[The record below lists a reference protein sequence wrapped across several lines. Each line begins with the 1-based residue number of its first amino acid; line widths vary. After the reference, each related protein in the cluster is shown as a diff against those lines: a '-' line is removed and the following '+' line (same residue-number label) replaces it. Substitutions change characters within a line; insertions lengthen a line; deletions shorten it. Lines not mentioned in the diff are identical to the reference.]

1 MSMPPTNAA
10 ILAEF
15 ASGIGT
21 QGAIFYIDNENGR
34 VGIGTTIPNAELQVV
49 GVVSAT
55 AYYGNGQYLT
65 GIDATSLKDSGG
77 TVRIQ
82 ANMSGAALTGNLVI
96 SGNLQVDGTQTVIN
110 TEVLDVEDRT
120 IGIAST
126 STASNSTADG
136 AGIVVYGGG
145 DGDKTFLYDD
155 SKKGWSSSV
164 PISADQVRFLNV
176 SEKITRIDGNTA
188 TLNYDSGNSN
198 VGLCTNPT
206 GPITLDVINI
216 PTSPDFDDQSIS
228 FSVFITQSGIAR
240 SCTSVYLNG
249 VSKQIRWAGGSLG
262 NATLGVTTTN
272 GYDIYN
278 FVGVNTVGSASTTDN
293 YIILGSVNGG
303 YI

>member
-1 MSMPPTNAA
+1 MSTPQTNAA

-21 QGAIFYIDNENGR
+21 QGAVFYVDNANDR
-34 VGIGTTIPNAELQVV
+34 IGIGTTQPNSTLQVV
-49 GVVSAT
+49 GIVSAT
-55 AYYGNGQYLT
+55 TYYGNGQYLT

-77 TVRIQ
+77 NVRIQ
-82 ANMSGAALTGNLVI
+82 ANTSGAALTGDLVI
-96 SGNLQVDGTQTVIN
+96 SGNLQVDGTQTIIN
-110 TEVLDVEDRT
+110 TQILDVEDRT

-126 STASNSTADG
+126 STSSNATADG
-136 AGIVVYGGG
+136 AGIVVYGGN
-145 DGDKTFLYDD
+145 DGNKTFLYDD
-155 SKKGWSSSV
+155 SKKGWSSSI

-176 SEKITRIDGNTA
+176 SEKITRIDGNTV
-188 TLNYDSGNSN
+188 TLNYNTGNSN

-216 PTSPDFDDQSIS
+216 PTTPDFDDQSIS

-249 VSKQIRWAGGSLG
+249 VSKQIRWSGGSLA
-262 NATLGVTTTN
+262 NATLGVTTTS

-278 FVGVNTVGSASTTDN
+278 FVGINTVGSASTTDN
-293 YIILGSVNGG
+293 YTVLGSVNGG
-303 YI
+303 YS

>member
-1 MSMPPTNAA
+1 MSIPPTNAA

-21 QGAIFYIDNENGR
+21 QGAIFYIDNENDR
-34 VGIGTTIPNAELQVV
+34 VGIGTTMPNAELQVV

-65 GIDATSLKDSGG
+65 GIDATSLKDNEGA
-77 TVRIQ
+77 VRIQ
-82 ANMSGAALTGNLVI
+82 ANTSGAALTGDLVI

-126 STASNSTADG
+126 STASNATADG
-136 AGIVVYGGG
+136 AGFVVYGGS

-155 SKKGWSSSV
+155 TKKGWSSSI

-176 SEKITRIDGNTA
+176 SEKITRIDGNTV
-188 TLNYDSGNSN
+188 TLNYNTGNSN

-216 PTSPDFDDQSIS
+216 PTTPDFDDQSIS

-249 VSKQIRWAGGSLG
+249 VSKQIRWSGGSLA

-278 FVGVNTVGSASTTDN
+278 FVGINTVGSASTTDN
-293 YIILGSVNGG
+293 YIVLGAVNGG
-303 YI
+303 YN